1 LTNVADSGYSW
12 RIESQYGKAMN
23 EEILRGLAE
32 ILECPVITPETVMG
46 ADGMPWD
53 SLTIVC
59 VIGLLDEKAGVFVD
73 GQKLANCATVA
84 DILALA
90 VPA

>member
-1 LTNVADSGYSW
+1 
-12 RIESQYGKAMN
+12 MN
-23 EEILRGLAE
+23 EDFLQGLAE
-32 ILECPVITPETVMG
+32 ILECPVLTPETVMG

-59 VIGLLDEKAGVFVD
+59 VIGLLDEKAGVLVD
-73 GQKLANCATVA
+73 GQQLAKCSTVG

-90 VPA
+90 AA